1 MIIKEGYIYGLSN
14 NYVKVKL
21 PCRKILIAGI
31 VLSNFREIDD
41 DGLIIGTN

>member
-1 MIIKEGYIYGLSN
+1 MIIKEGYIYVFSN